1 MGFLSFLLPNFDL
14 SQATSN
20 ALLVE
25 LMLPRLTK
33 NDEEKCHLAHSVADI
48 YRAGGFRSS
57 TDVQALRNLD
67 EKKRI
72 VQLNFIALALDA
84 NQIQP
89 ALPGQVWGVINNP
102 FRLGNIPKQ
111 KIDSWV
117 AANAGRLAKSHPE
130 LTSPQAKSAGITLSI
145 RDEPLCF
152 MDWMI
157 GTPAAR
163 LISLAEGYLT
173 IDETHRSSVS
183 SQKRGA
189 P

>member
-1 MGFLSFLLPNFDL
+1 MGFLSLLLPNFDL

-25 LMLPRLTK
+25 LMLPRLTET
-33 NDEEKCHLAHSVADI
+33 DEDKIHLAHSVADI
-48 YRAGGFRSS
+48 YRAGGFSRS
-57 TDVQALRNLD
+57 TDAQALTALD
-67 EKKRI
+67 EEIRI

-89 ALPGQVWGVINNP
+89 AIPGQMWGVINNP
-102 FRLGNIPKQ
+102 FSLGDIPKR

-117 AANAGRLAKSHPE
+117 AANVSRLAKSHPE

-163 LISLAEGYLT
+163 LISLAEGYRT
-173 IDETHRSSVS
+173 IDD
-183 SQKRGA
+183 
-189 P
+189 